1 MGTGSVWLLVRY
13 YIPRASHKYV
23 YETMGAVNT
32 QIEVDA
38 KARLNFVVGPF
49 VL

>member
-1 MGTGSVWLLVRY
+1 MGKEIAFQWDDQ
-13 YIPRASHKYV
+13 YI

>member
-1 MGTGSVWLLVRY
+1 MASVPSWVY
-13 YIPRASHKYV
+13 KYI